1 MTAGNSDDV
10 VKDNYHIFQTNVVD
24 SHWGMRSSSTS
35 VTADYS
41 NFAEAPSF
49 DEAVALVTASG
60 GKGETLG
67 SRFGRLVHPC
77 KTPDR

>member
-1 MTAGNSDDV
+1 M
-10 VKDNYHIFQTNVVD
+10 
-24 SHWGMRSSSTS
+24 
-35 VTADYS
+35 TADYS

-49 DEAVALVTASG
+49 DEAVASVTASG

-67 SRFGRLVHPC
+67 SRFDRLAHPC